1 MTAATSTPSLPRT
14 LPLDPFSAEFLADP
28 YLAHAQ
34 MRDAGPVVWLEKY
47 SIWAMA
53 RHAEVHAAFNDWQTF
68 CSARGVGLSDFAKET
83 PWRPPSI
90 ILEADPPLH
99 TTSRT
104 VLARVLSPGAMR
116 RLRAAFKAEA
126 EQLVERLL
134 QRGTFDAIPEIAEA
148 FPLKVFGD
156 AMGLPP
162 DGRENVIAYGSMA
175 FNAFG
180 PRNWLVEEAMAKSP
194 SVVAWIMKYCKRAEL
209 TPGGFGAQIYA
220 AVDTGDPTEDQ
231 AGLLCRSFLTAG
243 VDTTVNGIGN
253 ALYCFAQNPEQW
265 RRLTADPTR
274 ARAAFEEALR
284 YEAAVQTFF
293 RTTTRAV
300 DVGGVQL
307 GEGQKVLLFLGSAN
321 RDPRRWPD
329 ADTFDSTREPTGHLG
344 FGSGIHGCV
353 GQMLARLEG
362 EVVLAALARR
372 VATFELAGPP
382 KRRLNN
388 TLRALASLP
397 VRLTAK

>member
-1 MTAATSTPSLPRT
+1 MVAAASTTPPPT
-14 LPLDPFSAEFLADP
+14 LSLDPFSAEFLTDP
-28 YLAHAQ
+28 YAGHAQ
-34 MRDAGPVVWLEKY
+34 MRDAGPIVWLEKY
-47 SIWAMA
+47 GIWAMA
-53 RHAEVHAAFNDWQTF
+53 RHAEVHAAFNDWPTF
-68 CSARGVGLSDFAKET
+68 CSSRGVGLSDFAKEA

-99 TTSRT
+99 TKSRT

-116 RLRAAFKAEA
+116 RLRAAFEAEA
-126 EQLVERLL
+126 ELLVERLL
-134 QRGTFDAIPEIAEA
+134 QRGTFDAIPDIAEA

-162 DGRENVIAYGSMA
+162 DGRENLIAYGSMA

-180 PRNWLVEEAMAKSP
+180 PRNWLVEEAIANAP
-194 SVVAWIMKYCKRAEL
+194 PVVAWIMKYCQRAEL
-209 TPGGFGAQIYA
+209 APGGFGADIYA
-220 AVDTGDPTEDQ
+220 AADAGVLTLDEC
-231 AGLLCRSFLTAG
+231 GLLCRSFLTAG

-253 ALYCFAQNPEQW
+253 ALYCVAENPDQW
-265 RRLTADPTR
+265 RRLAADPAR
-274 ARAAFEEALR
+274 ARSAFEEALR

-293 RTTTRAV
+293 RTTTRSF
-300 DVGGVQL
+300 DVGGVL
-307 GEGQKVLLFLGSAN
+307 LAEGQKVLLFLGSAN

-329 ADTFDSTREPTGHLG
+329 AGTFDINREQTGHVG

-372 VATFELAGPP
+372 VATIQLAGTPQ
-382 KRRLNN
+382 RRLNN

-397 VRLTAK
+397 VKITTK